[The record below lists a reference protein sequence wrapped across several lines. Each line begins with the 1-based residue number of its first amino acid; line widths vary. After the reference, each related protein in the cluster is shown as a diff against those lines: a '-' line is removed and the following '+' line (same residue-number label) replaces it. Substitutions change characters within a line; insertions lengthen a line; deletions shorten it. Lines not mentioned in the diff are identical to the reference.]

1 MRKHN
6 GFASAISQIV
16 EELLKSDTARV
27 MLANSVYLV
36 LLNQADSDQ
45 EELARLL
52 KIPAEQLSYVDNV
65 PQGHGLLK
73 CGSHIVPF
81 EDHFPTDTQLYR
93 MMTTKPSDLYTAQ
106 KEEDDHD
113 GRYA

>member
-1 MRKHN
+1 M
-6 GFASAISQIV
+6 GTGAGLPDAGLFP
-16 EELLKSDTARV
+16 ELSRI
-27 MLANSVYLV
+27 
-36 LLNQADSDQ
+36 
-45 EELARLL
+45 L

-93 MMTTKPSDLYTAQ
+93 MMTTKPSDLYAAQ
-106 KEEDDHD
+106 KGENDHD
-113 GRYA
+113 RPDA

>member
-1 MRKHN
+1 M
-6 GFASAISQIV
+6 ISNRMK
-16 EELLKSDTARV
+16 EHRARLG
-27 MLANSVYLV
+27 MN
-36 LLNQADSDQ
+36 Q

-81 EDHFPTDTQLYR
+81 EDHFPTHTRLYR
-93 MMTTKPSDLYTAQ
+93 MMTTKPNEKFLFMESDGETS
-106 KEEDDHD
+106 
-113 GRYA
+113 

>member
-1 MRKHN
+1 M
-6 GFASAISQIV
+6 ASDFTQNV
-16 EELLKSDTARV
+16 EELLKSDTARL
-27 MLANSVYLV
+27 MLANSEYLV

-81 EDHFPTDTQLYR
+81 EDHFPTHTKLYH
-93 MMTTKPSDLYTAQ
+93 MMTTKPSDLYTVQ
-106 KEEDDHD
+106 KEENNHD
-113 GRYA
+113 